1 LLPAFGFLV
10 VRSETLG
17 GGGEIEA
24 GLVEERAEFEEVRGC
39 AEGPCLIA
47 LGGIDGK
54 NGAELVEGQ
63 VEEAAGPEGEFAG
76 AEFAWVFRGRWGDDC
91 FRGSDAGWEEGCAAA
106 GGGAGERFA
115 EAAACFRRGDHDEGI
130 GQIERAVG
138 PLTGEP

>member
-1 LLPAFGFLV
+1 MQPAFGFFV
-10 VRSETLG
+10 VGSETLG
-17 GGGEIEA
+17 GCCEIEA
-24 GLVEERAEFEEVRGC
+24 GLIEERAELEEVGGC

-76 AEFAWVFRGRWGDDC
+76 AESAWIFRGRWGDDR
-91 FRGSDAGWEEGCAAA
+91 FRGSDAGREEGCAAA
-106 GGGAGERFA
+106 GGCAGERFP